1 MKERS
6 LIDLDQ
12 KDVVDFKTAQ
22 ATQKRILLKWLN
34 NVDLSDVGPGNS
46 MGTEGC
52 WTYCK
57 DGYQFAIEQ
66 PKIYDPEELNI
77 ERYGKG
83 IDVATLFIDITK
95 GIAETNYRANLILGQ
110 TGKDLMEK
118 THYIR
123 KRGND
128 KRGLNLDY
136 VEHSDKL
143 NALYEKRNEK
153 AVETRKINDEIKA
166 LKEQLAQAQKTT

>member
-1 MKERS
+1 MKNRIS
-6 LIDLDQ
+6 LDLNPQ
-12 KDVVDFKTAQ
+12 DVADFKAAQ

-34 NVDLSDVGPGNS
+34 GVDLTDVGPGNA

-66 PKIYDPEELNI
+66 PKIYDPEELII
-77 ERYGKG
+77 EEYGKD
-83 IDVATLFIDITK
+83 IDAATLLLEAKSGFEESSSRA
-95 GIAETNYRANLILGQ
+95 GILLTQ
-110 TGKDLMEK
+110 VGKDLMEQ

-128 KRGLNLDY
+128 KRALNLDY
-136 VEHSDKL
+136 VAHSDKL
-143 NALYEKRNEK
+143 NALFEKRNEK
-153 AVETRKINDEIKA
+153 AIETRKINDEIKG
-166 LKEQLAQAQKTT
+166 LREQLAQAQKAA